1 MKKAL
6 KIIGIFLCVIIL
18 LAALLFLVLTL
29 TEYKPAERESIRV
42 ENGADSRSLAPGA
55 ELSVLSWNIGYGAL
69 GDNADFFMDGGSMVR
84 TADQNRVTENLLG
97 IRNTIAELQPDLCF
111 LQEVDIDS
119 DRSWHTDERFVLAAA
134 MPEASVM
141 FAPNYRVLYVPYPLP
156 PIGHVDSGLV
166 TFSRMTAAS
175 AERVQLPCPFSW
187 PVRLG
192 QLKRCLLVS
201 RLPLEGTDKELV
213 AVNFHLEAYDD
224 GSGKAAQTEMLADF
238 LTAEVEK
245 GNYVIAGGDFNQVIS
260 GMDPAWQQAR
270 AGLWMPGVL
279 DVSEFGDVLSAI
291 MPDNGPT
298 CRSLDQPLAGAD
310 LSTFQFYLI
319 DGFIVSNNVQVNLLE
334 TDDRGFLCA
343 DHNPVRLQVTL
354 MP

>member
-1 MKKAL
+1 MKKAV
-6 KIIGIFLCVIIL
+6 KIVGIGAGVLLL
-18 LAALLFLVLTL
+18 LAVLLILTL
-29 TEYKPAERESIRV
+29 TVTEYRPADREVLQIDQGT
-42 ENGADSRSLAPGA
+42 ETKTLAPGA
-55 ELSVLSWNIGYGAL
+55 ELNVVSWNVGYGAL
-69 GDNADFFMDGGSMVR
+69 GDNADFFMDGGKMVQS
-84 TADQNRVTENLLG
+84 ADQNRVTENLLG
-97 IRNTIAELQPDLCF
+97 IRSTLTELQPDLCF
-111 LQEVDIDS
+111 LQEVDINS
-119 DRSWHTDERFVLAAA
+119 DRSWHTDERSVLAAA
-134 MPEASVM
+134 LPGASSV

-156 PIGHVDSGLV
+156 PIGHVDAGLL
-166 TFSRMTAAS
+166 TLSSLPLSS
-175 AERVQLPCPFSW
+175 AERIQLPCPFSW

-334 TDDRGFLCA
+334 TDDRGFICA